1 MKYTNAIAHLPFLRR
16 EDLRRGHEGRKE
28 RNTRVRR
35 RGGRSIS
42 LKRPT
47 AEIKTNGLR
56 DAHALARVEHASTQ
70 TRSLLRKFI
79 KEDLLPISKLS
90 LLLKFEIIVTK
101 RSSEMVGILHTT
113 LNAKI
118 ATKPCDCELPNPSS
132 KRDRDG

>member
-42 LKRPT
+42 HKRPT

-56 DAHALARVEHASTQ
+56 DAHARVEHALTP

-79 KEDLLPISKLS
+79 KEDLLPIPKLS
-90 LLLKFEIIVTK
+90 FLLKFEIIVTK

>member
-1 MKYTNAIAHLPFLRR
+1 M
-16 EDLRRGHEGRKE
+16 
-28 RNTRVRR
+28 RR

-79 KEDLLPISKLS
+79 KEDLLPIPKLS
-90 LLLKFEIIVTK
+90 FLLKFEIIVTK